1 MTRVWPLAALS
12 ILLGGCA
19 PALREPPTVGE
30 LAGQAGNTAGEV
42 NGLLTEA
49 RRLYEELTLESVR
62 RASGRWL
69 AAAAADP
76 SRVQG
81 LNGSARA
88 NVWLAGH
95 EPVAAD
101 RQAAAL
107 TAVQSAQLCA
117 RTVPGSPACD
127 YWLALA
133 LGVQARERRS
143 TAHDALPRIVEL
155 LERVVAERPDL
166 DHAGPH
172 RVLALVLVRAPGWPA
187 GPGDPDL
194 GLEHAREAA
203 AREPGYPPNQLC
215 LAEALAAVGDRE
227 ASRRAL
233 ERGAGLAGEWLD
245 SGDRRAG
252 EWLEEVE
259 AARSRGWAR

>member
-1 MTRVWPLAALS
+1 MRLRSLAAWS

-19 PALREPPTVGE
+19 PALREPPTMAE
-30 LAGQAGNTAGEV
+30 LAGETRHAADEV
-42 NGLLTEA
+42 DRLLAKA
-49 RRLYEELTLESVR
+49 RQLYEELSLESVR
-62 RASGRWL
+62 QASNAWL
-69 AAAAADP
+69 EAAAADS

-81 LNGSARA
+81 LHGSARA

-95 EPVAAD
+95 EPVAVD
-101 RQAAAL
+101 RGAAAL
-107 TAVQSAQLCA
+107 TAVQSAQLCGERA
-117 RTVPGSPACD
+117 PGSPVCD

-143 TAHDALPRIVEL
+143 TAHDALPRMVEL
-155 LERVVAERPDL
+155 LERVVAERPEL
-166 DHAGPH
+166 EQAGPH

-233 ERGAGLAGEWLD
+233 ERGAELARKWLD

-259 AARSRGWAR
+259 AARSRGWAK

>member
-1 MTRVWPLAALS
+1 MRLWPLAAWS

-19 PALREPPTVGE
+19 PALREPPTVVE
-30 LAGQAGNTAGEV
+30 LAGETRYAAGEV
-42 NGLLTEA
+42 DRLLNDA
-49 RRLYEELTLESVR
+49 RQLYEELSLDSVR
-62 RASGRWL
+62 QASSTWL

-81 LNGSARA
+81 LSGSARA

-95 EPVAAD
+95 EPAAVD
-101 RQAAAL
+101 REAAAL

-117 RTVPGSPACD
+117 QRAPGSPACD

-166 DHAGPH
+166 EHAGPH
-172 RVLALVLVRAPGWPA
+172 RVLSLVLVRAPGWPT

-194 GLEHAREAA
+194 GLEHAREAV
-203 AREPGYPPNQLC
+203 AREPGYPPNPLC
-215 LAEALAAVGDRE
+215 LAEALAAVGERE

-233 ERGAGLAGEWLD
+233 ERGAVLAREWLD

-252 EWLEEVE
+252 EWLEEIE
-259 AARSRGWAR
+259 AARSRGWAK